1 MRRRSKAPR
10 RDGNRHLVEGRQ
22 AMRIV
27 EVDVHNP
34 SGLHARP
41 AATLVRAAAG
51 FRSQISVRNITRS
64 SGPAN
69 AKSLLAVLG
78 CGVERSHRIAIS
90 ADGEDEAAAIEA
102 LQALAEGGFG
112 EAVSP

>member
-1 MRRRSKAPR
+1 VD
-10 RDGNRHLVEGRQ
+10 DGDRHRVEGRQ
-22 AMRIV
+22 VMLTA

-41 AATLVRAAAG
+41 AATLVKAAAG
-51 FRSQISVRNITRS
+51 FRSQISIRDITRG
-64 SGPAN
+64 SGPVN

-90 ADGEDEAAAIEA
+90 ADGEDEAAAIQA
-102 LQALAEGGFG
+102 LQELAESGFG
-112 EAVSP
+112 EAAAS

>member
-1 MRRRSKAPR
+1 MR
-10 RDGNRHLVEGRQ
+10 V
-22 AMRIV
+22 V

-41 AATLVRAAAG
+41 AATLVKAAAG
-51 FRSQISVRNITRS
+51 FRSQISIRNITRG

-90 ADGEDEAAAIEA
+90 ADGEDETAAIEA
-102 LQALAEGGFG
+102 LQELAESGFG
-112 EAVSP
+112 EAAAS